1 MDSLRI
7 VCAAIAILLLA
18 ASCIEQLSAYRGPHP
33 RVSPD
38 RPAVK
43 HPEPVDSIAGRVR
56 DRQTDQSSSI
66 ALLRA
71 LRAEGTRSA
80 DRLRGPYRP
89 GEYGDAW
96 EHVRLLMTMVP
107 VRPEVS
113 SLREF
118 RRKLRRYHGNQDYF
132 DTLGRNARPWL
143 YHVTRQLAMRGI
155 PGEVALLPAVE
166 SGYDPR
172 AVSSRKAAGLWQI
185 LPGTAR
191 DLRLTRSWWYDERH
205 DALAATDAALEYLVS
220 LRELFNDDWMLA
232 VAAYNCGPGNVRR
245 AIRRAGLRIETAE
258 YAAIERYLPRE
269 TRSHMAR
276 WLVFSEIVAMPRLH
290 NVDIEAIPWRPY
302 FTEIAGRTQIN
313 LAVTARHAGLP
324 LAELAVLNL
333 GIRRG
338 MTAPNGPHRLL
349 VPAEHADRMRRTL
362 SAVRPVQVAELRRYR
377 VRQGDSLSEIARN
390 HGTTV
395 RALMSANRLNSHLI
409 RAGRDLMIPMSG
421 VASAEP
427 VGSGFGV
434 HVVSPGESLWL
445 IARQYRTTVSSLRD
459 WNRIAPGSNLLHPGQ
474 QLRVRG
480 EG

>member
-1 MDSLRI
+1 M
-7 VCAAIAILLLA
+7 CASIAILLLA
-18 ASCIEQLSAYRGPHP
+18 TSCIEQLSAYRGPHP
-33 RVSPD
+33 WVSPD

-43 HPEPVDSIAGRVR
+43 RSAPGDSTAGRVP
-56 DRQTDQSSSI
+56 DRRIDQSSSV
-66 ALLRA
+66 ALLRE
-71 LRAEGTRSA
+71 LRAGGTRPP

-96 EHVRLLMTMVP
+96 EHVRLLMAMVP

-132 DTLGRNARPWL
+132 DTLGKNARPWL

-155 PGEVALLPAVE
+155 PGEIALLPAVE

-205 DALAATDAALEYLVS
+205 DAPAATDAALEYLVS
-220 LRELFNDDWMLA
+220 LHELFNGDWMLA

-245 AIRRAGLRIETAE
+245 AIRRAGLRLETAE

-302 FTEIAGRTQIN
+302 FTEVSGRTQIN
-313 LAVTARHAGLP
+313 LATTARRAGLP
-324 LAELAVLNL
+324 PAELAVLNL

-349 VPAEHADRMRRTL
+349 VPAEHAERVRRTL
-362 SAVRPVQVAELRRYR
+362 SDARPVQVAELRRYR
-377 VRQGDSLSEIARN
+377 VRQGDSLSEIAEN

-421 VASAEP
+421 VASSEP
-427 VGSGFGV
+427 VGSGARV
-434 HVVSPGESLWL
+434 HVVSRGESLWL